1 MIRFV
6 FLAMTASLA
15 SVFAQQAAPAPVPST
30 PVSAFAIRPPDE
42 ASPFFFDPLRE
53 KQAES
58 TGPGPSTTTVSEY
71 PKNRGAEN
79 SAWAQFS
86 GFFTGMF
93 SSVNLGPIR
102 SVPPVTSKVA
112 VDPTVFPL
120 QDRREVN
127 VTYTIQN
134 NTKKIM
140 RLEYPTSQR
149 IDILTYDAQGN
160 VIDKW
165 SDDRSFTP
173 EEGIVVINPKERI
186 EYQEKIPTREMKPEQ
201 TYRIDSFATTEP
213 NFLTQETISPQ

>member
-6 FLAMTASLA
+6 LLAVVA
-15 SVFAQQAAPAPVPST
+15 SVTPAFAQQPAATPVPAST
-30 PVSAFAIRPPDE
+30 ISAFAIRPPDE
-42 ASPFFFDPLRE
+42 ASPFFFDPALAR
-53 KQAES
+53 QAES
-58 TGPGPSTTTVSEY
+58 EGSGPSTTTVAEY

-79 SAWAQFS
+79 SAWAQFG

-93 SSVNLGPIR
+93 ASVNIGPIR
-102 SVPPVTSKVA
+102 SAPVTSKMS

-120 QDRREVN
+120 QDRRELN

-149 IDILTYDAQGN
+149 IEILTYDSQGA

-186 EYQEKIPTREMKPEQ
+186 EYQERIPTREMKPEQ
-201 TYRIDSFATTEP
+201 TYRVDTFSTTEP
-213 NFLTQETISPQ
+213 NFLTQETITPQ